1 MPSLFC
7 ADALMMTATWDW
19 DGVEMLLDQ
28 AASLG
33 LNGARNLHRKP
44 VHTVAEVF
52 CAGLGA

>member
-1 MPSLFC
+1 
-7 ADALMMTATWDW
+7 MMTATWDW